1 MLFLRH
7 QVPVIEITPEQICIK
22 FQFISSEFMNHEQ
35 FALLQSPRTCLIQEC
50 SLKWE
55 KECKLISKKD
65 VGTKEYVKQ
74 LDAAECDS
82 LTLSWALRQIR

>member
-1 MLFLRH
+1 MLTIACIQALRVNCAFLRH

-35 FALLQSPRTCLIQEC
+35 FALLQSPHTRLIQEC

-55 KECKLISKKD
+55 KN
-65 VGTKEYVKQ
+65 
-74 LDAAECDS
+74 AN
-82 LTLSWALRQIR
+82 